1 MHINHC
7 FPFMH
12 AGNGL
17 LEVLQIH
24 CEFSVEV
31 LFILFQILD
40 YSMIHYII
48 NQMLISIRRGYE
60 R

>member
-1 MHINHC
+1 
-7 FPFMH
+7 MH

-48 NQMLISIRRGYE
+48 NQMLISIHRGYE